1 MWNSNTATAMMMFPI
16 VTAIVHQLAAR
27 TEDPEAAQLILGRVM
42 MLGLA
47 YSASIGGVATL
58 IGTPPNVVLAG
69 AFETL
74 YSGNSG
80 APTIGFAQWMAFGV
94 PFTLIMLPIAWL
106 LILRLV
112 GGARLSALDTGD
124 ASLGLIRDELSAMGP
139 MSSAEGRVLV
149 VFVLTALGL
158 VFRAPIQLGFATVP
172 GWSGLLAD
180 PGFATDA
187 TVTMATGLSLF
198 LLPAGPRAAGR
209 LVELR
214 DARLHSWGTFEA
226 GAPWGILLLFGG
238 GFALAKGFVATG
250 LAAGIGDAFQVFGV
264 LPVPLVVLM
273 VCLLMTFL
281 TEVTSNTATATT
293 MMPILGAVAV
303 SMGVHPLLL
312 MVPASVSASCAFML
326 PVATPPNA
334 IVFGSRWVSVPDM
347 VRAGVALN
355 VVGALVVTVLML
367 TLGSAVFGIEWGVLP
382 DWAQ

>member
-281 TEVTSNTATATT
+281 AEVTSNTATATT

>member
-250 LAAGIGDAFQVFGV
+250 LAAGIGDAFQVLGV

>member
-27 TEDPEAAQLILGRVM
+27 TEDPEAAQLVLGRVM

-47 YSASIGGVATL
+47 CSASIGGVATL

-69 AFETL
+69 AFETS

-250 LAAGIGDAFQVFGV
+250 LAAGIGDAFQVLGV